1 MGFIFALGIIGLVIY
16 SIVTAVAKSEAN
28 ASAQPARAR
37 LVQAV
42 RTRAM
47 VVAKRTE
54 LYGGGENVA
63 TLHYATFELEGGSRR
78 EFMLNGMQYGLIAEG
93 DVGILIYQENRIV
106 SFARTVNR
114 LVSGTAAANAAAR
127 YNNVNSW
134 HKCSACG
141 ATYLGPVCDYCGTPA
156 ELERTS

>member
-1 MGFIFALGIIGLVIY
+1 MGLIFACGIIGLVIY
-16 SIVTAVAKSEAN
+16 SIVTAVSRSEAA
-28 ASAQPARAR
+28 ASGVPARQR
-37 LVQAV
+37 LVEAV

-54 LYGGGENVA
+54 LYGAGENVA
-63 TLHYATFELEGGSRR
+63 TLHYATFELEGGARR

-93 DVGILIYQENRIV
+93 DVGILVFRDSRIL

-114 LVSGTAAANAAAR
+114 LASGTAVNAPAR
-127 YNNVNSW
+127 NNNVNSW

-141 ATYLGPVCDYCGTPA
+141 ANYLGPVCDYCGTPA
-156 ELERTS
+156 SADRTR